1 MELYPIRIDVSYPPK
16 PSAATATITGAS
28 DVSTTTTTGVSTT
41 GTSSA
46 NHPIPQTPPTMIQI
60 IDTWMIDPKLLIS
73 LSSRDLHQR
82 HVIFTQWAHSMI
94 SDALVVGVT
103 KMNNNNNNNT
113 ISSTSTGSNTKNTTT
128 TKPTTTSQSNN
139 SSNNNNKNTSS
150 SSDVNLPATSSSS
163 SSSTNDKRTVFTGR
177 YSIVDTTSTAT
188 HIAASSI
195 HDYIVYYDSLMEQAI
210 QQIRTQFGII
220 EQYEQIMQRTK
231 YIISTT
237 RETKDTLNTT
247 LIPIQLRMELPGN
260 DREHSPPIRYQ
271 DDFLWDPSN
280 QFLSPIQMAQSIVN
294 DLRLSHDTIPII
306 TIHILE
312 QIIQYHTTNRNDVN
326 TMDDDDDDDDDEG
339 IRMGPS
345 ILWQQQQQG
354 GPPFAKRTTTAA
366 WEISPAIHNT
376 NMIHFDTFQK
386 RPDTTATTTATK

>member
-16 PSAATATITGAS
+16 PSAATTTITGAS
-28 DVSTTTTTGVSTT
+28 DASTTTTTGVSTT
-41 GTSSA
+41 GTTSSA

-82 HVIFTQWAHSMI
+82 HVVFTQWAHSMI

-103 KMNNNNNNNT
+103 KMNNNT

-139 SSNNNNKNTSS
+139 NNNKNTSS
-150 SSDVNLPATSSSS
+150 SSDVNLPATSSSV
-163 SSSTNDKRTVFTGR
+163 STKDKRTVFTGR
-177 YSIVDTTSTAT
+177 YSIVDTTSTTT

-247 LIPIQLRMELPGN
+247 LIPIQLRMELPGT

-280 QFLSPIQMAQSIVN
+280 QLLSPIQMAQSIVN

-326 TMDDDDDDDDDEG
+326 TMDDDDDDDNDDEG

-345 ILWQQQQQG
+345 ILWQHQQG
-354 GPPFAKRTTTAA
+354 GPPFVKRTTTAA